1 MIFSELYSAYYNA
14 VAKILTE
21 LLNGEKDE
29 KKLAKT
35 VSEYAFGESFMTV
48 IPSLKSGKW
57 QLVKDGM
64 IPVVGNIPTMPLT
77 VLQKRWLRSVMD
89 DGRIKLFGVEFD
101 GLSEVEPLFTKD
113 DYYIYDKY
121 LDGDNFTDEGYI
133 ERFRTVLKAINE
145 KLPLEVHMTS
155 RVGNRLCKTVI
166 PERLEYSEKD
176 DKFRLVTKGT
186 RFVYTINLARITE
199 CRIPEKIYGTDFEN
213 LEKQYGTFTLK
224 INNQRNALERC
235 MLHFAHF
242 EKRAEK
248 ISEDEYMLTVK
259 YDRDDTTELVIRVL
273 SFGPMVEVTGP
284 EDFRNLIIERL
295 KKQKNCGL

>member
-113 DYYIYDKY
+113 DY
-121 LDGDNFTDEGYI
+121 
-133 ERFRTVLKAINE
+133 
-145 KLPLEVHMTS
+145 
-155 RVGNRLCKTVI
+155 
-166 PERLEYSEKD
+166 
-176 DKFRLVTKGT
+176 
-186 RFVYTINLARITE
+186 
-199 CRIPEKIYGTDFEN
+199 
-213 LEKQYGTFTLK
+213 
-224 INNQRNALERC
+224 
-235 MLHFAHF
+235 
-242 EKRAEK
+242 
-248 ISEDEYMLTVK
+248 
-259 YDRDDTTELVIRVL
+259 
-273 SFGPMVEVTGP
+273 
-284 EDFRNLIIERL
+284 
-295 KKQKNCGL
+295 

>member
-284 EDFRNLIIERL
+284 KDFRNLIIERL

>member
-64 IPVVGNIPTMPLT
+64 TPVVRNIPTMPLT

-199 CRIPEKIYGTDFEN
+199 CRIPEKIYGMDFEN

>member
-133 ERFRTVLKAINE
+133 ERFRTVLKVINE

>member
-64 IPVVGNIPTMPLT
+64 TPVVGNIPTMPLT